1 MLFSFKVLIGLFDLK
16 RAFAVVAV
24 FLAST
29 HAFASDNLQNLT
41 LQLKWKHQF
50 QFAGYYAALEKG
62 FYREAGFDV
71 ELKESTPSIDPI
83 LEVIEGRADYGL
95 ANSEL
100 ALYRLQGHPV
110 TALAVIFQHSPIVLM
125 TLKNSNIL
133 SPQDLIGKRVMY
145 PQGHY
150 GANTLGIMLR
160 EGVSASQF
168 ESVPLS
174 FDINDLIDGRVD
186 AMVGYVT
193 DQPHVLDNRGVD
205 YRLMDPRTYGID
217 FYGDTLFTT
226 SGRVKSRLNEVE
238 AFRDASL
245 KGWRYAIEH
254 PDEVIEWLLTR
265 YATSKTREELEFEA
279 TETIKLIVP
288 KLVEIGHMNPGR
300 WNHIADTFVDLGMA
314 EGTLDS
320 QEFLYV
326 PEQIKSE
333 RLVSDIVKGVALG
346 MLIVAIGFIALISF
360 NKRLRKLVEE
370 NTKDLQDK
378 NSALLKSQ
386 ALLLEKEDA
395 LRILNK
401 NLELRVQDRT
411 QSLEHLN
418 KSLVEEIAYRKEKE
432 VSLEL
437 LHQAVANSN
446 SAVMVIDR
454 NMMIDYASNAL
465 YSLTGLNEGELSKQP
480 VEALAPYISLPAL
493 YKGKMKSISE
503 YRVYSEVELFSTTG
517 EVSWLQVTISPMALS
532 DEGVSHYVVVCEDI
546 SDLKN
551 SKDKLEKMALYD
563 SLTGLDNRTLFNV
576 RLEKVIQTAQRSDW
590 KSALLFI
597 DIDHFKGIND
607 SYGHDAGD
615 QVLKCAAER
624 LKSSVREND
633 YIARISGDEFTVILA
648 EIQSYQD
655 ASKVAGKIVQAFS
668 QPVKISGREIFV
680 TASIG
685 ISIMPDDGMHSDQVI
700 RNADMAMYQAKQ
712 KGRNNF
718 QFFSVDMNKEV
729 QRKHALLLEMKAAL
743 ADDDFFLLYQP
754 KVSLR
759 TGRLVGVEAL
769 IRLRFKDQS
778 IRNPDDFIGLAEETG
793 LIVAI
798 GNMVIEK
805 AIEGFLWLQNNGFPN
820 LNVAVNVSARQV
832 REKNFIENVE
842 SRFEGN
848 RSAIDHFEIE
858 LTESAFVDEKEE
870 GIASLN
876 QLRKMGFSISID
888 DFGTGYSSL
897 SYLQR
902 LPIDTLK
909 IDRSFV
915 SSLPGDERSAEICR
929 TIIAMA
935 NNMNFA
941 VVAEGVETN
950 AQAEFLEAND
960 CDTVQGYLYGKPMS
974 LKELALSFS
983 NQKAVGR

>member
-1 MLFSFKVLIGLFDLK
+1 MVFLNALVGLFGPI
-16 RAFAVVAV
+16 RSFAVVASI
-24 FLAST
+24 LASAQ
-29 HAFASDNLQNLT
+29 AFASDDLQNLT

-71 ELKESTPSIDPI
+71 NLKEATASTDPI

-100 ALYRLQGHPV
+100 ALYRLQGRQV
-110 TALAVIFQHSPIVLM
+110 KALAVVFQHSPIVLM
-125 TLKNSNIL
+125 TLKNSGIL

-145 PQGHY
+145 PQGNY

-160 EGVSASQF
+160 EGVAANQF

-174 FDINDLIDGRVD
+174 FDVNDLIEGRVD

-193 DQPHVLDNRGVD
+193 DQPHTLENRGVD

-226 SGRVKSRLNEVE
+226 SERVSNRLDEVE

-254 PDEVIEWLLTR
+254 PEEVINWLLTS
-265 YATSKTREELEFEA
+265 YASSKTREQLEYEA
-279 TETIKLIVP
+279 AETIKLIVP

-300 WNHIADTFVDLGMA
+300 WKHIADTFVNLGMA
-314 EGTLDS
+314 EGELNTQD
-320 QEFLYV
+320 FLYI
-326 PEQIKSE
+326 PEQVKSE
-333 RLVSDIVKGVALG
+333 RLVSDIVKAVGLG
-346 MLIVAIGFIALISF
+346 LLIVAIGFIALVSF

-378 NSALLKSQ
+378 NSALQDSQ

-395 LRILNK
+395 LRTLNK
-401 NLELRVQDRT
+401 SLELRVQDRT
-411 QSLEHLN
+411 KELELLNQSLI
-418 KSLVEEIAYRKEKE
+418 EEVAYRKEKE

-437 LHQAVANSN
+437 LHQAIANSN
-446 SAVMVIDR
+446 SAVMVVDR

-465 YSLTGLNEGELSKQP
+465 YSLTGLNEGQLSEEP
-480 VEALAPYISLPAL
+480 VEALEPYISLPAL

-517 EVSWLQVTISPMALS
+517 DVRWLQVTISPMALA

-576 RLEKVIQTAQRSDW
+576 RLEKLVQTAQRSEW

-615 QVLKCAAER
+615 QVLKFAAER
-624 LKSSVREND
+624 LKSCVREND
-633 YIARISGDEFTVILA
+633 SIARISGDEFTVILA
-648 EIQSYQD
+648 EIHSYQD

-668 QPVKISGREIFV
+668 QPVKIFGREIFV
-680 TASIG
+680 TVSIG

-729 QRKHALLLEMKAAL
+729 QRKQALLLEMKAAL
-743 ADDDFFLLYQP
+743 AEDDFFLVYQP
-754 KVSLR
+754 KVSLSTR
-759 TGRLVGVEAL
+759 RLVGVEAL
-769 IRLRFKDQS
+769 IRWRLKDQS

-793 LIVAI
+793 LIVPI
-798 GNMVIEK
+798 GNMVVEK
-805 AIEGFLWLQNNGFPN
+805 AIEGFLWLQNSGFSD
-820 LNVAVNVSARQV
+820 LKVAVNVSARQV
-832 REKNFIENVE
+832 QEKNFIENVE
-842 SRFEGN
+842 KCFEDH
-848 RSAIDHFEIE
+848 RSVIGHFELE
-858 LTESAFVDEKEE
+858 LTESAVIHETEQ
-870 GIASLN
+870 GIDSLN

-888 DFGTGYSSL
+888 DFGKGYSSL

-915 SSLPGDERSAEICR
+915 SSLPNDERSAEICR

-950 AQAEFLEAND
+950 AQADFLKANG
-960 CDTVQGYLYGKPMS
+960 CETIQGYLYGKPMS

-983 NQKAVGR
+983 SQKTG